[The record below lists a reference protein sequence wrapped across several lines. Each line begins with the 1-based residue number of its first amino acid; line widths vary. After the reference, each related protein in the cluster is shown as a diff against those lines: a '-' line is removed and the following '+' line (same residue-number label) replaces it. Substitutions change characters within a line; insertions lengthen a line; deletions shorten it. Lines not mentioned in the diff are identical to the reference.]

1 MLTQDSISITLK
13 LPCQSRIVFLR
24 PSVGIMV
31 RDPEKHMS
39 ASSRDSTEYLD
50 SLQGQGRWTRLK
62 AYARLS
68 GPGWLQS
75 AITLGGGSLASALFL
90 GVVGGYSVLWVQA
103 GAIILGVIMLS
114 AIGYVTLST
123 GESPFESMRTRIN
136 PVLAW
141 GWILAALAA
150 NMVFVLPQY
159 SLAFGA
165 LTENIFPSLGAHGD
179 SFGFKMGVSLA
190 ILALVTVVT
199 LLYGSG
205 GIGIRIYE
213 TIVKA
218 VVGMIVITF
227 ILVVGKLALTGP
239 GLPLG
244 SIFSGF
250 VPDPGMIFAPAD
262 AYQAVLGTIGND
274 DARAFWSGEVLA
286 KQRTVLVAAA
296 SAAVG
301 INMTFMLPYSMRARG
316 WGKSHRGLATFDLA
330 TGMVIPFIL
339 ATSCI
344 VIASGYLFHGKPYEG
359 VLEKTNG
366 QLTITADPA
375 YAVQAGEIR
384 AMLAKRSSGAA
395 GDAAI
400 EGGEMQLAAMLL
412 NRSNRQFARS
422 LEALVGPNVAHLIFG
437 IGVLGMAL
445 STISVC
451 MVISG
456 FVVCEILKR
465 PIGGIHFKLGTLL
478 AATGVLWPVLWTGSS
493 KAYLAVPAFV
503 FGYTLVPV
511 AFLAF
516 FLMMNSRKLLGDAL
530 PAGRRRITWNVL
542 MGITLA
548 VTGTASIATAWG
560 KLLPVGGMLLPVGKI
575 FIVGYGLAIV
585 AGHYWLRNR
594 GQSKVPE

>member
-1 MLTQDSISITLK
+1 M
-13 LPCQSRIVFLR
+13 
-24 PSVGIMV
+24 PST
-31 RDPEKHMS
+31 
-39 ASSRDSTEYLD
+39 SRDTAEYLD
-50 SLQGQGRWTRLK
+50 SLQGRGNWTRLR
-62 AYARLS
+62 AYTRLS

-90 GVVGGYSVLWVQA
+90 GVVGGYAVLWVQA
-103 GAIILGVIMLS
+103 GAIILGVIMLA

-179 SFGFKMGVSLA
+179 SLGFKMGVSLA
-190 ILALVTVVT
+190 VLAVVTVVT
-199 LLYGSG
+199 FLYGSG
-205 GIGIRIYE
+205 GPGIRIYE

-218 VVGMIVITF
+218 VVGMIVVTF
-227 ILVVGKLALTGP
+227 ILVVGKLALSGS

-244 SIFSGF
+244 RIFAGF
-250 VPDPGMIFAPAD
+250 VPDPGMIFAPSE
-262 AYQAVLGTIGND
+262 AYQRVLETLTND
-274 DARAFWSGEVLA
+274 AARTFWSGEVLA

-316 WGKSHRGLATFDLA
+316 WTRSHRGLATFDLA
-330 TGMVIPFIL
+330 TGMVLPFIL

-344 VIASGYLFHGKPYEG
+344 VIASGFLFHGKPYEG
-359 VLEKTNG
+359 VLEESNG
-366 QLTITADPA
+366 QLAVTADPA
-375 YAVQAGEIR
+375 YAAQAGEIR
-384 AMLAKRSSGAA
+384 AMLAKRPA
-395 GDAAI
+395 GIPADAEI
-400 EGGEMQLAAMLL
+400 ENGELQLAAMLL

-422 LEALVGPNVAHLIFG
+422 LETLVGANVAHLIFG

-445 STISVC
+445 STISAC

-465 PIGGIHFKLGTLL
+465 PIGSIHFKLGSLL

-516 FLMMNSRKLLGDAL
+516 FLMMNSRRLLGDSL

-560 KLLPVGGMLLPVGKI
+560 KSLAVAGVLLPIGKI
-575 FIVGYGLAIV
+575 FIIGYGLAIV
-585 AGHYWLRNR
+585 AGHYWLKNR
-594 GQSKVPE
+594 GQSQVPE

>member
-1 MLTQDSISITLK
+1 MK
-13 LPCQSRIVFLR
+13 KQSL
-24 PSVGIMV
+24 
-31 RDPEKHMS
+31 DT
-39 ASSRDSTEYLD
+39 ASYLD
-50 SLQGQGRWTRLK
+50 QAQQQGGWAKVK
-62 AYARLS
+62 AYTRLS

-90 GVVGGYSVLWVQA
+90 GVVGGYAVLWVQA
-103 GAIILGVIMLS
+103 GAVILGVIMLA

-165 LTENIFPSLGAHGD
+165 LTENIFPGLAAYSG
-179 SFGFKMGVSLA
+179 SFGFKMAVSLV
-190 ILALVTVVT
+190 ILAVVT
-199 LLYGSG
+199 SVTFVYGRG

-213 TIVKA
+213 TIVKV
-218 VVGMIVITF
+218 VVGMIVVTF
-227 ILVVGKLALTGP
+227 ILVVIKLSLSEP

-244 SIFSGF
+244 QILAGF
-250 VPDPGMIFAPAD
+250 IPDPGMIFAPSE
-262 AYQAVLGTIGND
+262 AYQQVLETINND
-274 DARAFWSGEVLA
+274 AAREFWSDKALA

-301 INMTFMLPYSMRARG
+301 INMTFMLPYSMRAKG
-316 WGKSHRGLATFDLA
+316 WGKSHRGLAIFDLS

-359 VLEKTNG
+359 VLEQSNG
-366 QLTITADPA
+366 QLVVTQDPV
-375 YAVQAGEIR
+375 YAAQAKEIR
-384 AMLAKRSSGAA
+384 AMVAERSKAVPGDTQIEA
-395 GDAAI
+395 G
-400 EGGEMQLAAMLL
+400 ELQLSAMLL

-422 LEALVGPNVAHLIFG
+422 LETLVGPNVAHLIFG

-465 PIGGIHFKLGTLL
+465 PIGGIQFKLGTLL

-516 FLMMNSRKLLGDAL
+516 FLMMNSKKLLGDSL
-530 PAGRRRITWNVL
+530 PTGRSRITWNVL

-560 KLLPVGGMLLPVGKI
+560 KSMPVAGTLLPIGKM
-575 FIVGYGLAIV
+575 FIIGYGIAIII
-585 AGHYWLRNR
+585 GHYWLKNR
-594 GQSKVPE
+594 SRQ

>member
-1 MLTQDSISITLK
+1 MTEAQ
-13 LPCQSRIVFLR
+13 
-24 PSVGIMV
+24 
-31 RDPEKHMS
+31 RDT
-39 ASSRDSTEYLD
+39 ASYLEHVKE
-50 SLQGQGRWTRLK
+50 QGGWTRIK
-62 AYARLS
+62 AYTRLS

-75 AITLGGGSLASALFL
+75 ATTLGGGSLASALFL
-90 GVVGGYSVLWVQA
+90 GVVGGFAVLWVQA
-103 GAIILGVIMLS
+103 SAIILGVIMLS

-123 GESPFESMRTRIN
+123 GESPFEALRTRIN

-165 LTENIFPSLGAHGD
+165 LTENIFPSLGSQAD

-190 ILALVTVVT
+190 ILAVVT
-199 LLYGSG
+199 FVTFLYGSG
-205 GIGIRIYE
+205 GLGIRIYE
-213 TIVKA
+213 TIVKL
-218 VVGMIVITF
+218 VVGMIVVTF
-227 ILVVGKLALTGP
+227 ILVVIKLATSEK
-239 GLPLG
+239 GLPVGRILA
-244 SIFSGF
+244 GF
-250 VPDPGMIFAPAD
+250 VPDPGLIFAPSE
-262 AYQAVLGTIGND
+262 AYQQILDTVQNGA
-274 DARAFWSGEVLA
+274 AREFWSGEVIA
-286 KQRTVLVAAA
+286 KQRTVLIAAA

-359 VLEKTNG
+359 VLEQVDG
-366 QLTITADPA
+366 QVIVTEDPA
-375 YAVQAGEIR
+375 YAAQANAIR
-384 AMLAKRSSGAA
+384 GMVAKRSQ
-395 GDAAI
+395 GDLADAVV
-400 EGGEMQLAAMLL
+400 ETGELQLAAMLL
-412 NRSNRQFARS
+412 NRSNKQFAHS
-422 LEALVGPNVAHLIFG
+422 LEALVGPNVAHMIFG

-451 MVISG
+451 MLISG
-456 FVVCEILKR
+456 FVVCEIFKYAL
-465 PIGGIHFKLGTLL
+465 GGWQFKLGAML
-478 AATGVLWPVLWTGSS
+478 ASTGVLWPVLWTGSS

-516 FLMMNSRKLLGDAL
+516 FLMMNSRKLLGDSL
-530 PAGRRRITWNVL
+530 PAGRKRATWNVL

-548 VTGTASIATAWG
+548 ITGTASIATAWG
-560 KLLPVGGMLLPVGKI
+560 KSLMVAGAALPIGKM
-575 FIVGYGLAIV
+575 FIIGYGIAIV
-585 AGHYWLRNR
+585 IGHYYLKN
-594 GQSKVPE
+594 KLKNEEAAT

>member
-1 MLTQDSISITLK
+1 MTE
-13 LPCQSRIVFLR
+13 QSRNT
-24 PSVGIMV
+24 
-31 RDPEKHMS
+31 D
-39 ASSRDSTEYLD
+39 AYLAEAEAA
-50 SLQGQGRWTRLK
+50 GGWTRLK

-75 AITLGGGSLASALFL
+75 ATTLGGGSLAGALFL
-90 GVVGGYSVLWVQA
+90 GVVGGYAVLWVQA
-103 GAIILGVIMLS
+103 GAVILGVIMLA
-114 AIGYVTLST
+114 AIGYVTLSID
-123 GESPFESMRTRIN
+123 ESPFDALRTRVN

-165 LTENIFPSLGAHGD
+165 LTENIFPSLGDEAG
-179 SFGFKMGVSLA
+179 SFGFKMGVSLL

-199 LLYGSG
+199 FLYGSG

-218 VVGMIVITF
+218 VVGMIVVTF
-227 ILVVGKLALTGP
+227 ILVVIRLATGET

-244 SIFSGF
+244 QILAGF
-250 VPDPGMIFAPAD
+250 IPDPRLIFAPTET
-262 AYQAVLGTIGND
+262 YQQLLATIDNEA
-274 DARAFWSGEVLA
+274 AREYWSGAALA
-286 KQRTVLVAAA
+286 KQRTVLIAAA

-316 WGKSHRGLATFDLA
+316 WGKNHRGLATFDLA
-330 TGMVIPFIL
+330 TGMILPFIL

-344 VIASGYLFHGKPYEG
+344 VIASAFLFHGKPYEG
-359 VLEKTNG
+359 VLENLGDQVVVT
-366 QLTITADPA
+366 TDPA
-375 YAVQAGEIR
+375 YAAQAAEIQG
-384 AMLAKRSSGAA
+384 MLAERSQGELA
-395 GDAAI
+395 GVSVETA
-400 EGGEMQLAAMLL
+400 ELQLAAMLL
-412 NRSNRQFARS
+412 NRSNRQFATS
-422 LEALVGPNVAHLIFG
+422 LEALVGANVAHLIFG

-456 FVVCEILKR
+456 FVVCEIFKYPL
-465 PIGGIHFKLGTLL
+465 GGIHFKLGAML
-478 AATGVLWPVLWTGSS
+478 ASTGVLWPVLWTGASR
-493 KAYLAVPAFV
+493 AYLAVPAFV

-516 FLMMNSRKLLGDAL
+516 FLMMNSRKLLGDNL
-530 PAGRRRITWNVL
+530 PAGRKRVTWNVL
-542 MGITLA
+542 MGLTLA

-560 KLLPVGGMLLPVGKI
+560 ASLPIAGMLLPIGKI
-575 FIVGYGLAIV
+575 FIIGYGIAIII
-585 AGHYWLRNR
+585 GHYYLKSRL
-594 GQSKVPE
+594 QQEQTQ